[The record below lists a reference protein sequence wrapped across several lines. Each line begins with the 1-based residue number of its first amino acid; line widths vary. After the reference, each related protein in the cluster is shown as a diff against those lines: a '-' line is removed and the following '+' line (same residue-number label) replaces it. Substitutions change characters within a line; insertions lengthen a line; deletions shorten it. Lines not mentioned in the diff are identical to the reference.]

1 MKFYRTIGAKLKGG
15 EMAAI
20 LNISQ
25 GSYSD
30 LYKAMVKAGAKYMS
44 EGPGKGRRAFIVK
57 EWLEA

>member
-1 MKFYRTIGAKLKGG
+1 MKALNKGLKGEMKTIGRRMRFYRTIGAKLKGG

-30 LYKAMVKAGAKYMS
+30 LEHDHTKHS
-44 EGPGKGRRAFIVK
+44 
-57 EWLEA
+57 